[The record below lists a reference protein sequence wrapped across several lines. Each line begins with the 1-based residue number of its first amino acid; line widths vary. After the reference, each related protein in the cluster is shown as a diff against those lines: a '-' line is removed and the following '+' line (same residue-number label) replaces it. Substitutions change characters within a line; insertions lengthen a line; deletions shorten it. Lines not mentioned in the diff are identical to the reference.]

1 MFEGW
6 EEARFLRWVSA
17 MRGRKLM
24 KRFRSF
30 ILLAKQ
36 KTVNEAWRNIK
47 LQETQGIYTLISQK
61 YGRYFDP
68 HHPSE
73 HRCRPNTPPHGGNLL
88 RYFGWKRKRA
98 LESSIAAPSS
108 TITTLP
114 RQDVLLLGQFFF
126 WLINLSFSLW
136 NVRKSGKISNFPEPR
151 AISLLVRTNGFLVF
165 SG

>member
-1 MFEGW
+1 MK
-6 EEARFLRWVSA
+6 V
-17 MRGRKLM
+17 GRRPGFSGEDPRKC
-24 KRFRSF
+24 
-30 ILLAKQ
+30 
-36 KTVNEAWRNIK
+36 NER
-47 LQETQGIYTLISQK
+47 QETDETIQEFHSLGQTKNSQRGLRKRQTPGNTGYIYTDQPK

-73 HRCRPNTPPHGGNLL
+73 HRCRPNTPPHGANLL

-126 WLINLSFSLW
+126 
-136 NVRKSGKISNFPEPR
+136 
-151 AISLLVRTNGFLVF
+151 
-165 SG
+165 